1 MSQATIN
8 LYASTWFKEGDSE
21 NHSSDQWL
29 YTEWKPDN
37 YQDIPCK
44 GSILQFEIPNTYK
57 YKRITKAVVRYYIVD
72 RFEGSTTGRYDR
84 PGMKVA
90 PYVCSNTAL
99 SQVTG
104 SNLDTLGQKG
114 ELIVTEAMS
123 MYNTTYYPRW
133 ADADVTSFFSSN
145 LYNSAYFSVI
155 LMGMPYLANQ
165 VQPQYYAGLI
175 GGIGSGYAAQ
185 LILDYED
192 VTQLPPT
199 PSYPSGISINE
210 NTDILFAWAWNSS
223 TAAVQAS
230 VQLEYK
236 LKSAENYTVVSL
248 TQSAHTYNLAGGLP
262 QGTYQWRIKGTND
275 AGETSGYSDVAEFN
289 VVGKPT
295 APIINEVPNRT
306 LTEITWNTTDQNA
319 YDITITDANG
329 KVLID
334 ESVASA
340 ESSYK
345 PNIFLK
351 GSYTVGIR
359 TRNSTGLVSDWSYK
373 AFSVTAAGPAKPTI
387 RLLQN
392 DAQVRITTTVTSG
405 ITYVVVRKEDIDGA
419 AETILGFVGADGL
432 TDATFGF
439 GIPYRYVVRAYS
451 TGGYTD
457 SDPERICY
465 PKTAVVL
472 ETDAD
477 EIVTDKSED
486 KFLPFSEGVTA
497 GNVAVYNCVG
507 RDLPIAEHDKSE
519 AREFRSRLYVR
530 EDQKERLVK
539 MAKENRIFYR
549 DYSGRAFSV
558 VIQPPINF
566 TRFMNDGYMAD
577 MIFIRIA
584 EPEVIVNV

>member
-1 MSQATIN
+1 MAQVTLNPSAN
-8 LYASTWFKEGDSE
+8 TWIIE
-21 NHSSDQWL
+21 NNSGTHSSDTWL
-29 YTEWKPDN
+29 RTGKYSNN
-37 YQDIPCK
+37 YNNHIAV
-44 GSILQFEIPNTYK
+44 LQFTIPNTYK
-57 YKRITKAVVRYYIVD
+57 YKRITKASLRYYVKAHTYGVADTWLGVD
-72 RFEGSTTGRYDR
+72 
-84 PGMKVA
+84 VA
-90 PYVCSNTAL
+90 PYNAGDVIASLNGVNVHSYGVL
-99 SQVTG
+99 GERVTVENHSEYGG
-104 SNLDTLGQKG
+104 SSPVWKT
-114 ELIVTEAMS
+114 V
-123 MYNTTYYPRW
+123 
-133 ADADVTSFFSSN
+133 DVTNLYSSN
-145 LYNSAYFSVI
+145 LNSNTYFTLFINSTP
-155 LMGMPYLANQ
+155 GAAFYKPPASDDFY
-165 VQPQYYAGLI
+165 GEI
-175 GGIGSGYAAQ
+175 GGIGSGYEPQ

-199 PSYPSGISINE
+199 PSYPSGISVNE

-223 TAAVQAS
+223 TSAVQAS

-236 LKSAENYTVVSL
+236 LKSAGSYTAVSL
-248 TQSAHTYNLAGGLP
+248 TQTSHTYNLAGGLA

-275 AGETSGYSDVAEFN
+275 AGETSAYSEVAEFN

-306 LTEITWNTTDQNA
+306 LTQITWNTTDQNA

-329 KVLID
+329 KVMID

-345 PNIFLK
+345 PNIFLE

-373 AFSVTAAGPAKPTI
+373 AFSITAAGPAKPTI
-387 RLLQN
+387 RLLQD
-392 DAQVRITTTVTSG
+392 DAQVRITTTIASG
-405 ITYVVVRKEDIDGA
+405 TTYVVVRREDIDGA
-419 AETILGFVGADGL
+419 PETILGYVGAEGL
-432 TDATFGF
+432 TDTTFGF

-465 PKTAVVL
+465 PKTAIVL
-472 ETDAD
+472 ETSTD
-477 EIVTDKSED
+477 EIVIDKSED
-486 KFLPFSEGVTA
+486 KFLPFSEDVTA

-519 AREFRSRLYVR
+519 AREFRSRLYIR

-566 TRFMNDGYMAD
+566 TRHFNDGYMAD
-577 MIFIRIA
+577 IIFIRIA